1 VRAMPL
7 ARRGRPRIDR
17 SLAARSGHKG
27 GDHVGRLLAVGPL
40 RRLRHSVFSNGSP
53 LFGCAES
60 QDGRVTVDG
69 GSKTFARDAYGA
81 PGPFGVA
88 ADGNGEIV
96 ALSKE

>member
-1 VRAMPL
+1 
-7 ARRGRPRIDR
+7 
-17 SLAARSGHKG
+17 
-27 GDHVGRLLAVGPL
+27 
-40 RRLRHSVFSNGSP
+40 VFSNGSP